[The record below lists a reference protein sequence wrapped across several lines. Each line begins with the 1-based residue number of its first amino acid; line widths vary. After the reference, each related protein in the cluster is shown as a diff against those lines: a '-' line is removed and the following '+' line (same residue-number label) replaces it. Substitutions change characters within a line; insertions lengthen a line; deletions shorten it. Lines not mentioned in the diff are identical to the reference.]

1 MVPIDDYACNTIAN
15 AGRINQISAP
25 VNGETSTTCPQQQQQ
40 QQQQQPQPQ
49 PQPATNPPSSSP
61 VQQQPPPS
69 PPPTVQGSLESTPS
83 GNTGNPAPVNPAGHG
98 TQDYTPMLKGKKVAV
113 DDKSN
118 LATNST
124 GTMNL
129 SCTQVNGS
137 TGGSSFLLNCTMAAF
152 DQ

>member
-1 MVPIDDYACNTIAN
+1 MVPIDDYACSTIAN
-15 AGRINQISAP
+15 AGRMNQISAP

-40 QQQQQPQPQ
+40 QPQPQPPSPPVQQQPQP
-49 PQPATNPPSSSP
+49 SSPP
-61 VQQQPPPS
+61 VQQQPQPS
-69 PPPTVQGSLESTPS
+69 TPPTAQGNLESTS
-83 GNTGNPAPVNPAGHG
+83 FSHNGNPAPVNPAGQG

-118 LATNST
+118 PATNST

-137 TGGSSFLLNCTMAAF
+137 TGGSSFLLNCTFAAI